1 MKDIKLYLALLVSVL
16 AMILRVD
23 IKALDPV
30 ETQLQAAAGI
40 GIIAFIQTFLGGK
53 ELVKQPAKIDKFL
66 ESGWGR
72 FLMLYITMFAMTSDF
87 ELALFVAAAY
97 LIFLQIFRTPEERK
111 ETPYLI

>member
-1 MKDIKLYLALLVSVL
+1 MKDVKLYLALIVSVL
-16 AMILRVD
+16 AMFLRVD

-53 ELVKQPAKIDKFL
+53 ELVKQPAKVDTFL

-72 FLMLYITMFAMTSDF
+72 FLMLYLTMFAMTSDF
-87 ELALFVAAAY
+87 ELAFFVAAAY

-111 ETPYLI
+111 ETPFLI